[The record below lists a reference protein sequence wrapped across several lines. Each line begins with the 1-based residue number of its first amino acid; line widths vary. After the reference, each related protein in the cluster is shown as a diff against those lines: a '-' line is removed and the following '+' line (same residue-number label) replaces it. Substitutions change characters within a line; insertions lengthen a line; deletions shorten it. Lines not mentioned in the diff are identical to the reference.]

1 MIWRCWF
8 WRKEDK
14 IAGKGDGVKVEGE
27 FEIYYFFIRV
37 NIYDINILL

>member
-1 MIWRCWF
+1 MLILEKRRF
-8 WRKEDK
+8 K
-14 IAGKGDGVKVEGE
+14 IEGKGDGVKVEGE